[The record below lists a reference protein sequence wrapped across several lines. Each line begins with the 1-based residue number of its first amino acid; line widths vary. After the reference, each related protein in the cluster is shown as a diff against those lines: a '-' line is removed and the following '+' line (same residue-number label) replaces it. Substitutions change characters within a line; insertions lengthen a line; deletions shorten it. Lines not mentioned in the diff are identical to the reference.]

1 MNSKQDETLLTIQEV
16 AQIWDIPVSLI
27 ANIGSEANE
36 SRRAIDR
43 FINSLRAY
51 LNGTYLNGKRSILCR
66 HSGKFR
72 KFK

>member
-36 SRRAIDR
+36 SKGGQLIG

-51 LNGTYLNGKRSILCR
+51 LNGTYLNGKTQYPMPPQREVS
-66 HSGKFR
+66 
-72 KFK
+72 